1 MNRPPKTKLVVALG
15 GAFLAFSALTVNAA
29 GLGKLSVNSAL
40 GQPLSVEIELVS
52 LQPGEFDAITGRV
65 ASVEAY
71 GEARIEY
78 SPLLRQLRF
87 STERRANGTPILK
100 ILSNAPMNEP
110 FLDVLVEVNWPSG
123 RLMREYP
130 ILLDPPGFNDARI
143 TPPVV
148 AVATSRPVAP
158 AQSSAVSG
166 ASTPAPITGS
176 PSAKAETAGD
186 TYGPVKRGDTLSKI
200 AKEMKS
206 DTVSLEQMLVALYRE
221 NKSAFIDSNMNRL
234 RTGQILRVPSTSD
247 VASLSEGEARSEIKV
262 QVSNWNAYRE
272 QVAGAVTTSQ
282 PKATSNEATG
292 KITVA
297 KPEIPA
303 SVAAPKDQLKI
314 GKTDGTPGKVG
325 AAGAAGSV
333 QELNALKEEKIAR
346 ENALKE
352 ANSRVADLEKQIT
365 TMRKLAEVKGLAA
378 TPAPV
383 DTKVAAKPDDKAVA
397 KVETKLATPVPAA
410 VPVPAAPVETKV
422 AQVTPPVAPAVVAAT
437 DASKVPPKVDAKP
450 ADPPPAPKTDVVAT
464 AKPAD
469 TKPVPPKKTAP
480 PPPPPA
486 PSFLEENALALGGG
500 AAALIGLAGLF
511 AFMARRKK
519 KNPASS
525 TSMSRTSSIMPSDLK
540 PNTVTGN
547 KGGGLV
553 DTGNSSFL
561 TDFDKTGPGS
571 IDTDE
576 VDPLAEA
583 DVYIAYGR
591 DAQAEEILKEAL
603 GRDKSRHEI
612 TLKLLEIY
620 HNRKSAQAFETVAR
634 EFKESVGDASP
645 HWAKAA
651 AMGAAIDPQNPL
663 YAGSGAAYAT
673 TGAFVAGG
681 AAAFAAT
688 AAPASAEQVSPP
700 DLDFDLG
707 FSDSPGTSSSA
718 IDISA
723 PNSDQPA
730 SFGSTDFDLDLD
742 SPPVK
747 APQAGIALK
756 PEAPGGGLDFDLA
769 LDIPEPAAATHSPA
783 APPAEASSFD
793 FDLSALSFDEP
804 SHMAT
809 QKISAVQPEQFAKTV
824 APVSKAPSFS
834 DLSLDLDEPA
844 TATGGIDSGAAA
856 TKLELAKAYVEIGD
870 SDGAKEILQEVVREG
885 SSVQQAE
892 AKKLLDSL

>member
-52 LQPGEFDAITGRV
+52 LQPGEFDAITGRI

-100 ILSNAPMNEP
+100 ISSSAPINEP

-166 ASTPAPITGS
+166 APISAPTTGS

-303 SVAAPKDQLKI
+303 PVAAPKDQLKI
-314 GKTDGTPGKVG
+314 AKTDGTAAKVG
-325 AAGAAGSV
+325 AAGSAGSV

-378 TPAPV
+378 APAPV
-383 DTKVAAKPDDKAVA
+383 DTKVAAKLDDKAVA
-397 KVETKLATPVPAA
+397 KVETKLATPVPAV
-410 VPVPAAPVETKV
+410 VPVPAAPVDTKV
-422 AQVTPPVAPAVVAAT
+422 AQVTPPVAPPVVAAS
-437 DASKVPPKVDAKP
+437 DASKAPPTADAKP
-450 ADPPPAPKTDVVAT
+450 ADPMPVPKTDVVAT

-469 TKPVPPKKTAP
+469 TKPLPPKKTAP
-480 PPPPPA
+480 PPPPA
-486 PSFLEENALALGGG
+486 PNFLEENAIALGGG
-500 AAALIGLAGLF
+500 AAALLLLGGLF

-519 KNPASS
+519 KTSAGS

-681 AAAFAAT
+681 ASAFAAT
-688 AAPASAEQVSPP
+688 TAPASAEQVSPP

-707 FSDSPGTSSSA
+707 FSDSPGTPSSA

-730 SFGSTDFDLDLD
+730 PFGSTDFDLDLD
-742 SPPVK
+742 SPLAK
-747 APQAGIALK
+747 APLAHNTLK
-756 PEAPGGGLDFDLA
+756 PEVAGGGLDFDLA
-769 LDIPEPAAATHSPA
+769 LDIPEPAAVTRSPA
-783 APPAEASSFD
+783 MPPAEASSFD
-793 FDLSALSFDEP
+793 FDLSALSLDEP
-804 SHMAT
+804 SHLST
-809 QKISAVQPEQFAKTV
+809 QKITAVQPESVKTV
-824 APVSKAPSFS
+824 APAPKPSSFS

-844 TATGGIDSGAAA
+844 EGAGGTDSGAAS

-870 SDGAKEILQEVVREG
+870 SEGAKEILQEVVREG
-885 SSVQQAE
+885 SAVQQAE
-892 AKKLLDSL
+892 AKKLLASL